1 MQHFNFYDTP
11 PEGMGFIRAV
21 RTLLTNNIPTFLP
34 ELRRIIDMSFEEF
47 HAGHEV
53 VDGEFLSPLSV
64 LGGYVVVLTEWWE

>member
-34 ELRRIIDMSFEEF
+34 ELRRIIDQSFGEF

-53 VDGEFLSPLSV
+53 VDG
-64 LGGYVVVLTEWWE
+64 VVVTTGIDWLASSK